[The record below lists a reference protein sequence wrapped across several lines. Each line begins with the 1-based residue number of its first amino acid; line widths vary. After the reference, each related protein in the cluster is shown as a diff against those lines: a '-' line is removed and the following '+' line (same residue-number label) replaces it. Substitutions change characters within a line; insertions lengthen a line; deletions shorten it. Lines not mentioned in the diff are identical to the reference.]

1 MEITKEIIAAF
12 RSDPQMCAFS
22 DSVKWP
28 DNFIAG
34 ALCNGDEETGSSR
47 WGGFVLDDCH
57 NFKRRGMF
65 LFAAAWLM
73 NNFGDGGPNVATS
86 GEARLNVASK
96 SIGDES
102 VAYRVPS
109 MMEVS
114 DDWLTWSHYGQ
125 QFYRLRKRAGM
136 GALAV

>member
-1 MEITKEIIAAF
+1 MSLMTVAVF
-12 RSDPQMCAFS
+12 RSLMPAFT
-22 DSVKWP
+22 DDTKWP
-28 DNFIAG
+28 DGLIQS
-34 ALCNGDEETGSSR
+34 ALYEAEAETESSR
-47 WGGFVLDDCH
+47 WGAYEDDSR
-57 NFKRRGMF
+57 NFRNRGVR
-65 LFAAAWLM
+65 LFAAAWLV
-73 NNFGDGGPNVATS
+73 NNYGDKGTGSIVSET

-96 SIGDES
+96 SVGDES

-125 QFYRLRKRAGM
+125 QYYRLRKRAGM

>member
-1 MEITKEIIAAF
+1 MMTVELFRTLMTAF
-12 RSDPQMCAFS
+12 ASDT
-22 DSVKWP
+22 KWP
-28 DNFIAG
+28 DDLIQS
-34 ALCNGDEETGSSR
+34 ALYEAEAETESSR
-47 WGGFVLDDCH
+47 WGAYEDDPR
-57 NFKRRGMF
+57 NFRNRGVR
-65 LFAAAWLM
+65 LFAAAWLV
-73 NNFGDGGPNVATS
+73 NNYGDKGTGSTVSET

-96 SIGDES
+96 SVGDES

-125 QFYRLRKRAGM
+125 QYYRLRKRAGM

>member
-1 MEITKEIIAAF
+1 MDITPELVTSF
-12 RSDPQMCAFS
+12 RSSPGLIAFA
-22 DSVKWP
+22 SVTKWP
-28 DNFIAG
+28 DDVISA
-34 ALCNGDEETGSSR
+34 ALCEADAETGGRR
-47 WGGFVLDDCH
+47 WGPFVDDCG
-57 NFKRRGMF
+57 NIKRRGMF
-65 LFAAAWLM
+65 LFAAAWLV
-73 NNFGDGGPNVATS
+73 NNFGNGGPSTTTS

-125 QFYRLRKRAGM
+125 QYYRLRKRVGM